1 MLPMNLH
8 AHSRRA
14 RWCAAAAATLLLMV
28 FSAPAHAQS
37 EPARTK
43 APLLI
48 DASALDA
55 LRAQNNVVILQIGS
69 PAQYEAAHIPGA
81 RPVALNDV
89 STPRTDGALILEL
102 PDSPTLER
110 WARSVGITNQSRIV
124 VVPAT
129 DTLQSSTRVL
139 FTLTFMGLGNRTSL
153 LNGGLSAWRA
163 AGKAIDTGAAPAL
176 APSTAALTLVRDS
189 SIVATMDRVAGATND
204 AGVAIVDARLPQF
217 YAGQGGGYPRPGHVP
232 TAVNIP
238 LSTVAENG
246 VIKSDAELR
255 ALFETAGV
263 KAGEQVITYCH
274 IGQQASLL
282 WFAAKQLG
290 YDVMLFD
297 GSFQEWSGSD
307 RPLGTPPN

>member
-1 MLPMNLH
+1 MSHVNLSWRTRCI
-8 AHSRRA
+8 ATIGTLALLALRPA
-14 RWCAAAAATLLLMV
+14 EAVAQAEAAV
-28 FSAPAHAQS
+28 
-37 EPARTK
+37 TK

-48 DASALDA
+48 DVNALDA
-55 LRAQNNVVILQIGS
+55 LRAQNNLVVLQVGS
-69 PAQYEAAHIPGA
+69 AAQFESAHIPGA

-89 STPRTDGALILEL
+89 STPRTNGALILEL
-102 PDSPTLER
+102 PDTPTLER
-110 WARSVGITNQSRIV
+110 WARSVGITDQSRIV

-139 FTLTFMGLGNRTSL
+139 FTLNFMGLGHRTSL
-153 LNGGLSAWRA
+153 LNGGLIAWRA
-163 AGKAIDTGAAPAL
+163 AGKPMEAGAAPAL

-189 SIVATMDRVAGATND
+189 SIVATINQAASATRD

-217 YAGQGGGYPRPGHVP
+217 YAGQGGGYPRPGRIP

-255 ALFETAGV
+255 ALFEAAGV
-263 KAGEQVITYCH
+263 KPGEKVITYCH

-307 RPLGTPPN
+307 QPLGAPPA

>member
-1 MLPMNLH
+1 MLPMYLL
-8 AHSRRA
+8 A
-14 RWCAAAAATLLLMV
+14 RSLRTRLCAATAASMLLMV
-28 FSAPAHAQS
+28 FATPAHAQS
-37 EPARTK
+37 EPATSK

-48 DASALDA
+48 DVSALEA
-55 LRAQNNVVILQIGS
+55 LRAQDNLVILQIGS

-89 STPRTDGALILEL
+89 STPRTDGALTLEL

-110 WARSVGITNQSRIV
+110 WARSVGITNRSRIV
-124 VVPAT
+124 VVPST

-139 FTLTFMGLGNRTSL
+139 FTLNFMGLGNRTSL

-163 AGKAIDTGAAPAL
+163 AGKAIETGAASTL
-176 APSTAALTLVRDS
+176 APSTAALNLVRDS
-189 SIVATMDRVAGATND
+189 TIVATIHHVASATSD
-204 AGVAIVDARLPQF
+204 STVATVDARLPQF
-217 YAGQGGGYPRPGHVP
+217 YAGQGGGYPRPGHIP
-232 TAVNIP
+232 SAVNIP
-238 LSTVAENG
+238 LSTVSENG

-255 ALFETAGV
+255 ALFEKAGV
-263 KAGEQVITYCH
+263 NSGDKVITYCH

-307 RPLGTPPN
+307 RPLGTPPS